1 MFLDVLRRRNPE
13 FLRAVV
19 DLHQSGALPPNA
31 YVLDLDAIGANT
43 RLIAEEAARLGLQ
56 AYAMTKQLGRSP
68 SAIET
73 IRSNGI
79 AAGVAVDM
87 ACARAF
93 AKAGLKLGHVGHLVQ
108 VSRHDAAEA
117 ASMLPENWT
126 VFSHDKAEE
135 AARAAHQLGR
145 RQSLLARVHD
155 AADRF
160 YPGHEGGFDSG
171 DLLRVADALD
181 TLPGGR
187 FAGVT
192 TFPALLFDFDAA
204 EVRATPNLTT
214 VARAA
219 EKLHAAGRTDV
230 VVNAPG
236 TTSTRVLSLLADAGA
251 TQVEP
256 GHALTGTT
264 PWHAL
269 KDLPEKP
276 AIVYLS
282 EVSHQYADRSYCF
295 GGGLYVDPVF
305 PPYQVR
311 ALVGADAEEVLASS
325 VDAFLPPADAID
337 YYGQLDVFART
348 GDTVL
353 FGFRP
358 QAFVTRAVIAA
369 VGGVANGAPRLEGL
383 ATAEGRP
390 LAGGV

>member
-1 MFLDVLRRRNPE
+1 
-13 FLRAVV
+13 
-19 DLHQSGALPPNA
+19 
-31 YVLDLDAIGANT
+31 VLDLDAIGANT